1 MLFLSTETSFQSG
14 CPFLAEFGTK
24 LLPLL
29 LILCGL
35 SFSDERGRYPMRCT
49 IFPVFIGS
57 INGIGCNS
65 FDLLS
70 HEPLVQVD
78 TFLQA
83 DTLIKR
89 IERKMFDEGNSIYLY
104 IVDFG
109 SELDT
114 PGFLSTDNG
123 TDVVLVDTDYPVL
136 DLPVLKQLLLL
147 DQNLSY
153 DGKSTLI
160 IRYMAQF

>member
-14 CPFLAEFGTK
+14 CPFLAELGTK
-24 LLPLL
+24 LLSLL

-35 SFSDERGRYPMRCT
+35 SFSDERGRYPMRRT
-49 IFPVFIGS
+49 ISPVFIGS
-57 INGIGCNS
+57 VNGISCNS
-65 FDLLS
+65 LDLLS

-89 IERKMFDEGNSIYLY
+89 IERKMFDEGNPVYLY

-109 SELDT
+109 TKLDT
-114 PGFLSTDNG
+114 PGFLSTND
-123 TDVVLVDTDYPVL
+123 
-136 DLPVLKQLLLL
+136 
-147 DQNLSY
+147 
-153 DGKSTLI
+153 
-160 IRYMAQF
+160 